1 MNTIICENCNTEF
14 RKVFSFNSNGEG
26 VHYFECP
33 NCGAHTRPHEIAFT
47 EEGNV
52 ILAKNKEGNPILAY
66 QVANPNDEKTYGN
79 VISIKQEDS
88 GDSKKQQRAKKKP
101 FSKNSKQN
109 SKDKK
114 PMTRK
119 AASLFVRMAKR
130 REKTNNVLCLHNYY

>member
-101 FSKNSKQN
+101 FSKFLNPQVIFWSYIFPPPALPGALPK
-109 SKDKK
+109 SW
-114 PMTRK
+114 RK
-119 AASLFVRMAKR
+119 G
-130 REKTNNVLCLHNYY
+130 

>member
-1 MNTIICENCNTEF
+1 MKIIKR
-14 RKVFSFNSNGEG
+14 RKRNEHNY
-26 VHYFECP
+26 YFECP

-52 ILAKNKEGNPILAY
+52 ILAKNKEGSPILAY

-114 PMTRK
+114 PNDKKGGKPFRK
-119 AASLFVRMAKR
+119 KGKKERKD
-130 REKTNNVLCLHNYY
+130 E

>member
-79 VISIKQEDS
+79 VISIKQENRKTTKS
-88 GDSKKQQRAKKKP
+88 QSKSPRIRA
-101 FSKNSKQN
+101 
-109 SKDKK
+109 
-114 PMTRK
+114 TRK
-119 AASLFVRMAKR
+119 TARSLSTRKR
-130 REKTNNVLCLHNYY
+130 ERRIIPNDN

>member
-79 VISIKQEDS
+79 VISIKQENPKDN
-88 GDSKKQQRAKKKP
+88 KKP
-101 FSKNSKQN
+101 FKKPMNKGNKKNSKKPFN
-109 SKDKK
+109 KK
-114 PMTRK
+114 KRK
-119 AASLFVRMAKR
+119 
-130 REKTNNVLCLHNYY
+130 ENNAE

>member
-114 PMTRK
+114 PNDKKGGKPFRK
-119 AASLFVRMAKR
+119 KGKKERKD
-130 REKTNNVLCLHNYY
+130 E

>member
-79 VISIKQEDS
+79 VISNRWSD
-88 GDSKKQQRAKKKP
+88 R
-101 FSKNSKQN
+101 F
-109 SKDKK
+109 
-114 PMTRK
+114 
-119 AASLFVRMAKR
+119 L
-130 REKTNNVLCLHNYY
+130 

>member
-52 ILAKNKEGNPILAY
+52 ILACKEQGGQSYSCL
-66 QVANPNDEKTYGN
+66 
-79 VISIKQEDS
+79 S
-88 GDSKKQQRAKKKP
+88 GSK
-101 FSKNSKQN
+101 S
-109 SKDKK
+109 
-114 PMTRK
+114 
-119 AASLFVRMAKR
+119 
-130 REKTNNVLCLHNYY
+130 

>member
-14 RKVFSFNSNGEG
+14 RKVFSFDSNGEG

-33 NCGAHTRPHEIAFT
+33 NCGTHTRPREIDFT

-52 ILAKNKEGNPILAY
+52 ILAKNKEGKPILAY

-88 GDSKKQQRAKKKP
+88 GDGKKQQRAKKP
-101 FSKNSKQN
+101 FNKNSKQN
-109 SKDKK
+109 GKDKK
-114 PMTRK
+114 PNNKKGGKPFRNK
-119 AASLFVRMAKR
+119 GKK
-130 REKTNNVLCLHNYY
+130 EKKDE

>member
-33 NCGAHTRPHEIAFT
+33 NCGAHNRPREIDFT

-52 ILAKNKEGNPILAY
+52 ILAKNKEGKPILAY

-79 VISIKQEDS
+79 VISIKQENS
-88 GDSKKQQRAKKKP
+88 GDGKKQQRAKKP
-101 FSKNSKQN
+101 FNKNSKQN
-109 SKDKK
+109 GKDKK
-114 PMTRK
+114 LNNKKGGKPFHNKGKKERK
-119 AASLFVRMAKR
+119 D
-130 REKTNNVLCLHNYY
+130 E